1 MNDDTTQIIGW
12 SLIHFLWQGAV
23 IALLLQGC
31 LVGCHTAA
39 ARYRW
44 LMGALML
51 MLAAPLATAWLLS
64 RPEVLLPPVQ
74 AALLPNGL
82 AAGGH
87 GAMPATGASSGLHF
101 SVSWLVYAWLAGVLG
116 LSARWLG
123 GWVWLERVRRGAE
136 PLPGELSLRC
146 RRLIRHVGV
155 SKTVQF
161 AQSAFLAVPMVVG
174 WLRPVVLIPLST
186 LTTLSPQQL
195 DSVILHELAH
205 IRRLDAFANLFQILV
220 ETLLFYHPA
229 VWWVSH
235 RIRVERENC
244 CDDIAVGIAGDNFGY
259 AMALTMLEAER
270 AFPTMAMAA
279 TGGALKNRV
288 KRLLGQEQVPNRPFH
303 LAALAVALIGLMLG
317 GGALKAMAS
326 PPRVATPSVME
337 VAAPAAPPEPA
348 VEVPSASVAVSREPV
363 SVSMPS
369 PVIVPPIRP
378 TSSSSSASSSSAS
391 SSSPSYIDGLASS
404 GYANLS
410 SSELIALKS
419 VGVTAEEAAEWR
431 KSGFPLTASQMVSL
445 HSAGVR
451 PEDAAGF
458 AKAGMPIKA
467 NDLAAL
473 KSVGVTAEYVRQMRA
488 AGFDTERVSDFMT
501 ARSVGVTP
509 DFVAMLKHQGVT
521 DLTPSR
527 IVTLKAAGFN

>member
-1 MNDDTTQIIGW
+1 MSGETTQIIGW
-12 SLIHFLWQGAV
+12 SLIHFLWQGLV

-31 LVGCHTAA
+31 LAGCRTAA
-39 ARYRW
+39 GRYRW
-44 LMGALML
+44 LMGGLMA

-64 RPEVLLPPVQ
+64 RPEVLLPSVQ
-74 AALLPNGL
+74 AALLPSGL
-82 AAGGH
+82 AAT
-87 GAMPATGASSGLHF
+87 ADPAAAAPNGLPV
-101 SVSWLVYAWLAGVLG
+101 SVSWLVYAWLAGVMA

-136 PLPGELSLRC
+136 PLSGDLSLRC
-146 RRLIRHVGV
+146 RSLIRRVGV
-155 SKTVQF
+155 SKSVQF

-235 RIRVERENC
+235 RIRIEREHC
-244 CDDIAVGIAGDNFGY
+244 CDDIAVGIAGDTFGY
-259 AMALTMLEAER
+259 AMALTLLEAER
-270 AFPTMAMAA
+270 AVPPLAMAA
-279 TGGALKNRV
+279 TGGVLKNRV
-288 KRLLGQEQVPNRPFH
+288 KRLLGQEQRPNRPFH
-303 LAALAVALIGLMLG
+303 LAAVAVALIGLMLG
-317 GGALKAMAS
+317 GGALEAMAS
-326 PPRVATPSVME
+326 PPRAATPSGVE
-337 VAAPAAPPEPA
+337 TTAPEAENETSGVA
-348 VEVPSASVAVSREPV
+348 VAVSAESV
-363 SVSMPS
+363 SVS
-369 PVIVPPIRP
+369 VPPV
-378 TSSSSSASSSSAS
+378 
-391 SSSPSYIDGLASS
+391 SPAGSSYIDGLASS

-419 VGVTAEEAAEWR
+419 VGVTAQEAAEWR
-431 KSGFPLTASQMVSL
+431 KTGFPLTASQMVSL

-451 PEDAAGF
+451 PEDATGF
-458 AKAGMPIKA
+458 ANAGLPIKA

-473 KSVGVTAEYVRQMRA
+473 KSVGVTADYVRRMRS

-509 DFVAMLKHQGVT
+509 DFVAMLKRQGVT

-527 IVTLKAAGFN
+527 IVTLKAAGVN